1 MAGGVATVLAID
13 DDRLVRSAFRR
24 VLERGG
30 FRVVEAEDGSSGLAA
45 FRERTPDAVLLD
57 LRMPGTDG
65 LDVLSAMVAESPETP
80 VLVVS
85 GETSLADVVQ
95 ALRRGAWDFV
105 TKPVQDA
112 ELLVRAVGRG
122 IEKAQLLRQNREYSE
137 SLKEMNERLAGAL
150 DELRAD
156 ERAARQLQ
164 FQLLPR
170 DGLRVGS
177 VFCSRRLYPSQLMSG
192 DFVDYFPLGE
202 RWLGFYVADVAGHGA
217 ASAFVTAIL
226 TTLVGKYRESLAARA
241 DQTILSPIDF
251 LARLDI
257 DLVKQQLDRH
267 VAMFYGVLD
276 TGSGQL
282 LYASAG
288 AFPYP
293 FLAGAG
299 RAVELERAGRPLN
312 LPGPACF
319 GQGEAMVEPGGRLL
333 LVTDG
338 VLELDRAR
346 GDATRRTYAD
356 KRAELAEL
364 CGKAHRIEDVVA
376 GLALDE
382 AAPLEDD
389 VALLFM
395 RREERHG

>member
-1 MAGGVATVLAID
+1 MAGVSTVLAID

-30 FRVVEAEDGSSGLAA
+30 FRVLEAEDGSSGLES
-45 FRERTPDAVLLD
+45 FRAHPPDAVLLD

-65 LDVLSAMVAESPETP
+65 LDVLSEIVKESPETP

-85 GETSLADVVQ
+85 GETTLSDVVQ

-112 ELLVRAVGRG
+112 ELLVRAISRG
-122 IEKAQLLRQNREYSE
+122 IEKAQLLRQNREYGE
-137 SLKEMNERLAGAL
+137 SLKEMNQRLHRAL

-170 DGLRVGS
+170 DGLQVGDMT
-177 VFCSRRLYPSQLMSG
+177 CYRRLYPSQLLSG
-192 DFVDYFPLGE
+192 DFLDYFPLGE

-217 ASAFVTAIL
+217 ASGFVTAIL
-226 TTLVGKYRESLAARA
+226 TTLVGKYRELLAARG
-241 DQTILSPIDF
+241 DRTILSPPD
-251 LARLDI
+251 LLGQLDA

-276 TGSGQL
+276 TSTGRLVYSN
-282 LYASAG
+282 AG

-293 FLAGAG
+293 FLANGD
-299 RAVELERAGRPLN
+299 RAIELECAGHPLN
-312 LPGPACF
+312 LPGPGRF
-319 GQGEAMVEPGGRLL
+319 GQGEALLEPGGRLL
-333 LVTDG
+333 MVSDG
-338 VLELDRAR
+338 ALELELGVEPARSGKTFADRRAEMADLTRRAR
-346 GDATRRTYAD
+346 RLDD
-356 KRAELAEL
+356 IL
-364 CGKAHRIEDVVA
+364 A
-376 GLALDE
+376 GLHIDE
-382 AAPLEDD
+382 GAPLLDD

-395 RREERHG
+395 RREERHA

>member
-1 MAGGVATVLAID
+1 MGGAATVLAID

-30 FRVVEAEDGSSGLAA
+30 FRVREAEDGSSGLES
-45 FRERTPDAVLLD
+45 FRAQPPDAVLLD

-65 LDVLSAMVAESPETP
+65 LDVLTEIVKESPETP

-85 GETSLADVVQ
+85 GETTLSDVVQ

-112 ELLVRAVGRG
+112 ELLVRAISRG
-122 IEKAQLLRQNREYSE
+122 IEKAQLLRQNREYGE
-137 SLKEMNERLAGAL
+137 SLKEMNQRLHRAL
-150 DELRAD
+150 DELRTD

-170 DGLRVGS
+170 DGLQVGDLT
-177 VFCSRRLYPSQLMSG
+177 CHRRLYPSQLLSG
-192 DFVDYFPLGE
+192 DFLDYFPLGD

-217 ASAFVTAIL
+217 ASGFVTAIL
-226 TTLVGKYRESLAARA
+226 TTLVGKYRESLAARG
-241 DQTILSPIDF
+241 DRTILSPPE
-251 LARLDI
+251 LLGQLDA

-276 TGSGQL
+276 TSTGRLVYSN
-282 LYASAG
+282 AG

-293 FLAGAG
+293 FLANRE
-299 RAVELERAGRPLN
+299 RALELELAGHPLN
-312 LPGPACF
+312 LPGPARF
-319 GQGEAMVEPGGRLL
+319 GQGEAVLEPGGRLL
-333 LVTDG
+333 MVSDG
-338 VLELDRAR
+338 VLELESSGPRAARTFADR
-346 GDATRRTYAD
+346 
-356 KRAELAEL
+356 RAELADL
-364 CGKAHRIEDVVA
+364 TRRARSLDDVLA
-376 GLALDE
+376 GLHIDE
-382 AAPLEDD
+382 ADPRVDD

-395 RREERHG
+395 RREERHA